1 MIPEKGP
8 LARLWGLEPNTVFLN
23 HGSFGASPIAV
34 RKEQDRIRNEME
46 EDPVYFVERKM
57 KNLWEES
64 IFELSRFLNADPEGM
79 VFVTNATMGVNTVLR
94 SLKLSPGEMKLLFRI
109 MHIRLVRMRLISSLE
124 DLERGQ

>member
-1 MIPEKGP
+1 
-8 LARLWGLEPNTVFLN
+8 
-23 HGSFGASPIAV
+23 
-34 RKEQDRIRNEME
+34 ME

-94 SLKLSPGEMKLLFRI
+94 SLKLSPGDEIIVPDHAYQACKNAIDF
-109 MHIRLVRMRLISSLE
+109 VT
-124 DLERGQ
+124 G

>member
-34 RKEQDRIRNEME
+34 REEQDRIRNEME

-57 KNLWEES
+57 KKQFQL
-64 IFELSRFLNADPEGM
+64 
-79 VFVTNATMGVNTVLR
+79 
-94 SLKLSPGEMKLLFRI
+94 
-109 MHIRLVRMRLISSLE
+109 
-124 DLERGQ
+124 

>member
-34 RKEQDRIRNEME
+34 LKEQDRIRNEME

-94 SLKLSPGEMKLLFRI
+94 SLKLSPGDEIIVPDLSLI
-109 MHIRLVRMRLISSLE
+109 HI
-124 DLERGQ
+124 